1 MEKTLSLI
9 STLNYNNNSVN
20 SFGILPSN
28 NIISISSEGKII
40 IFDNKYY
47 QIIQTIRLDHNN
59 IIFDISIKDENNF
72 ATCSNDKSI
81 KTWLK
86 SQDNKYELNHNISDI
101 HENDIHKI
109 IFLEDNSIISGSRD
123 EKIKI
128 LKLINNKYICNII
141 LNHNAPVYS
150 ILYIKEENILI
161 SSGTKST
168 LFWNLNDVLNS
179 LIISVNAFCY
189 GKNALRKIDNERFV
203 VGGSEKI
210 QILSIKKKE
219 IIKEIESDFLVWA
232 ICIIKDRKLFLCGG
246 VSNNIMIFNS
256 DNYDKNL
263 IINCHNDNI
272 RSISLLNDGKI
283 ITGSEDNKTK
293 IWEIFIDDNNNK

>member
-1 MEKTLSLI
+1 MTKTLSLI
-9 STLNYNNNSVN
+9 IALNYNNNPVN

-40 IFDNKYY
+40 IFDNKFY
-47 QIIQTIRLDHNN
+47 QIIQTIRLAHNN

-72 ATCSNDKSI
+72 ATCSGDKSI

-86 SQDNKYELNHNISDI
+86 TQDNKYELNHNISDI

-109 IFLEDNSIISGSRD
+109 IFLEDNSIISCSKD

-141 LNHNAPVYS
+141 LNHNSPVYS

-179 LIISVNAFCY
+179 FIVSVNAVCY
-189 GKNALRKIDNERFV
+189 GKNALRKIDDERFII
-203 VGGSEKI
+203 GGAEKI
-210 QILSIKKKE
+210 QILSIKK
-219 IIKEIESDFLVWA
+219 EIETDFLVWA
-232 ICIIKDRKLFLCGG
+232 ICVIKDRKLFLCGG
-246 VSNNIMIFNS
+246 VSDNIMIFNS
-256 DNYDKNL
+256 DNYEKNL
-263 IINCHNDNI
+263 IINCHNNNI
-272 RSISLLNDGKI
+272 RSISLLKDGRI
-283 ITGSEDNKTK
+283 ITGSEDSRTK
-293 IWEIFIDDNNNK
+293 IWKIL